1 MPTDMTPNKHPKE
14 QPTLLRS
21 KAAPAPPT
29 PEEHEAMVRERIA
42 DTEHQIEGARGM
54 VDHHRGRVRDLLET
68 LKTWK
73 AMLPRKR
80 TPK

>member
-1 MPTDMTPNKHPKE
+1 MSENKMVSATHPMGAPVK
-14 QPTLLRS
+14 
-21 KAAPAPPT
+21 KAPAPPT